1 MAPQDLAGTKPGA
14 GSSPR
19 IDCATEPS
27 RYRHWKLSI
36 EGRVAT
42 LAMDVDEQ
50 ATLAPGYTLKLNSY
64 DLGVDIELADAIQR
78 LRFEHPE
85 VGAVVIRSAKPRVF
99 CAGANI
105 QMLGLSS
112 HAHKVNFCKY
122 TNETRLAIE
131 DASANSGQVYIAAIN
146 GACAGGGYELALACE
161 EIVLMDDGSSTVSL
175 PELPLL
181 AVLPGTG
188 GLTRLV
194 DKRKVRR
201 DHADYFCT
209 LSEGIRG
216 ARATDWRLVDEV
228 VPRSRFEDAVAERSR
243 AIAAKSNRPA
253 DAKGI
258 ALTALDRTIGG
269 DRIAYDHVTVKIDR
283 AACVA
288 RLTVRG
294 PEAPPPADAAAIH
307 AAGAAFWPLA
317 LARELDDAVLHLRL
331 NEYEIGTW
339 VFRADG
345 DPAHV
350 MAADAALAANESD
363 WLVREITLYLKRT
376 LKRIDLSA
384 RSLFALVEPGSCFAG
399 TLAELVLAADRS
411 YMLDGTLEGD
421 NRAPARLRL
430 SPMNFGPLP
439 MSNGLTRLESR
450 FLADP
455 ARVAALER
463 EAGREIDA
471 AAALEAG
478 LVTFAPDDIDWE
490 DEVRVAIEERASFS
504 PDALTGMEAS
514 LRFAGPETIET
525 KIFARLSAW
534 QNWIFQRPNAVGPD
548 GALKLYGTGKK
559 AQFDRKRV

>member
-1 MAPQDLAGTKPGA
+1 
-14 GSSPR
+14 
-19 IDCATEPS
+19 
-27 RYRHWKLSI
+27 
-36 EGRVAT
+36 
-42 LAMDVDEQ
+42 
-50 ATLAPGYTLKLNSY
+50 
-64 DLGVDIELADAIQR
+64 
-78 LRFEHPE
+78 
-85 VGAVVIRSAKPRVF
+85 
-99 CAGANI
+99 
-105 QMLGLSS
+105 
-112 HAHKVNFCKY
+112 
-122 TNETRLAIE
+122 
-131 DASANSGQVYIAAIN
+131 
-146 GACAGGGYELALACE
+146 
-161 EIVLMDDGSSTVSL
+161 L

-243 AIAAKSNRPA
+243 AVAAKSNRPA

-258 ALTALDRTIGG
+258 ALAALDRTIAG
-269 DRIAYDHVTVKIDR
+269 DRIAYDNVTVEIDR

-294 PEAPPPADAAAIH
+294 PEAPPPAGAAAIH

-339 VFRADG
+339 VFRTEG

-350 MAADAALAANESD
+350 MAADKALAANESD

-399 TLAELVLAADRS
+399 TLAELVFAADRS

-514 LRFAGPETIET
+514 LRFAGPETMET